1 MQKIIWFF
9 SIQSKIVLVHAKH
22 KQLQELAAKFFV
34 NLDQQSIKLTDTGAA
49 KIIEL
54 NIVKFEQL
62 CDSQLAILAS

>member
-9 SIQSKIVLVHAKH
+9 SIQSKIVLVQAKC
-22 KQLQELAAKFFV
+22 KQLQELAAKFIV
-34 NLDQQSIKLTDTGAA
+34 NLDHQTIKLTDTGAT

-54 NIVKFEQL
+54 NIVKLEQL